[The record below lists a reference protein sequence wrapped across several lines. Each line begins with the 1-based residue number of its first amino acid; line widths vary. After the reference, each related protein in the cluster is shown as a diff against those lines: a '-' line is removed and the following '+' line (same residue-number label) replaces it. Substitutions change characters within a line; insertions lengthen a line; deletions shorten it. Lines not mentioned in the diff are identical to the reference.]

1 MRPKKEKSQEKSMQ
15 ISVRFTPPQME
26 ILASLAANSGKTKAE
41 YLRSLL
47 LGVTPKPRA
56 VIVHDD
62 ADILQELHA
71 INRVGNNLNQIARY
85 LNQNGQMTNI
95 LAKEIRNTLNELNA
109 AVLKLN
115 HAIED
120 EYTGR

>member
-1 MRPKKEKSQEKSMQ
+1 MRPKKEKALEKSKQ
-15 ISVRFTPPQME
+15 ISVRFTEPQME
-26 ILASLAANSGKTKAE
+26 ILASLAENSGKTKAE

-47 LGVTPKPRA
+47 LGVTPWPRP

-62 ADILQELHA
+62 SAILCELYA
-71 INRVGNNLNQIARY
+71 INHVGNNLNQIARY
-85 LNQNGQMTNI
+85 FNQNGQMTNI

-120 EYTGR
+120 EYSKR